1 MNGSDS
7 PASKIRRINPTKI
20 GDLDDDTA
28 SKPKDSP
35 FDTKEEPSIEELN
48 TTEEAAVKNEVEDEH
63 QPGPSKPR
71 DKLAGTDNE
80 ITNELKNLIR
90 ACRSAESSAEMKLII
105 KSKLL
110 KYYHS
115 VHPDYVI
122 SKRFLETLKET
133 TKEINRE
140 PHLVFSKLKVIIEE
154 LDVRRKSKAAVFN
167 NGEAAAVQGTGDETK
182 DAHLKKLHKA
192 LLKAKRTILDLEEA
206 EVDWDDDD
214 NSAYLKKVRWEKR
227 AVDIYKKICE
237 LTGESSHAHRIV
249 KKPITFKGTDFPAF
263 NKKLQKMVNNKGS
276 FPNFLKVLQCLD
288 FCNRSHKFGLTP
300 DQIKR
305 IAQDAFEKLGKK
317 LQERRRS
324 DLYETTTFYL
334 GAENAKDPAKD
345 NPELRVQL
353 EKNKK
358 FYGGKIDEVI
368 NE

>member
-1 MNGSDS
+1 MNGSDQ
-7 PASKIRRINPTKI
+7 PAAKIRRINPTKI
-20 GDLDDDTA
+20 GDLADEAA
-28 SKPKDSP
+28 STPKDSP
-35 FDTKEEPSIEELN
+35 FNSKEEPG
-48 TTEEAAVKNEVEDEH
+48 VEDMDTTDETAVESKAEDDP

-71 DKLAGTDNE
+71 DKAAGTENE
-80 ITNELKNLIR
+80 LTTELKNLIR
-90 ACRSAESSAEMKLII
+90 ACRSAEPSTEMKQVI

-110 KYYHS
+110 KYYHA

-122 SKRFLETLKET
+122 SKRFKETLRET
-133 TKEINRE
+133 TQEINRE
-140 PHLVFSKLKVIIEE
+140 PHLVYVKLKQVIEE
-154 LDVRRKSKAAVFN
+154 LDVRRKSKATVFN
-167 NGEAAAVQGTGDETK
+167 NGEDAAIQGTGDETK

-276 FPNFLKVLQCLD
+276 FPNFMKVLQCLD
-288 FCNRSHKFGLTP
+288 LCNRSHKFGLTQ

-305 IAQDAFEKLGKK
+305 IAQDAFEKLGKT

-334 GAENAKDPAKD
+334 GTENAKDPAKD

-358 FYGGKIDEVI
+358 FYARIDEMI

>member
-1 MNGSDS
+1 M
-7 PASKIRRINPTKI
+7 
-20 GDLDDDTA
+20 DDDTT
-28 SKPKDSP
+28 SVPKDSP
-35 FDTKEEPSIEELN
+35 FNSKEEPSIEELN
-48 TTEEAAVKNEVEDEH
+48 TTDEAEKNEVGDDP

-71 DKLAGTDNE
+71 EKAAGTENE

-90 ACRSAESSAEMKLII
+90 ACRSAEPSAEMKQVI

-110 KYYHS
+110 KYYHA

-122 SKRFLETLKET
+122 SKRFKETLKET
-133 TKEINRE
+133 TQEINRE
-140 PHLVFSKLKVIIEE
+140 PHLVYSKLKSIIEE
-154 LDVRRKSKAAVFN
+154 LDVRRKSKATVFN

-263 NKKLQKMVNNKGS
+263 NKKLQKMVNQTGL
-276 FPNFLKVLQCLD
+276 FPNFEKVHKCLD
-288 FCNRSHKFGLTP
+288 LCNRSYKFGLMQ
-300 DQIKR
+300 DQVRR
-305 IAQDAFEKLGKK
+305 IAQDAFEKLGKT
-317 LQERRRS
+317 LQERRKS

-334 GAENAKDPAKD
+334 GAESSKDPAKD

-358 FYGGKIDEVI
+358 FYLNRIDDVI